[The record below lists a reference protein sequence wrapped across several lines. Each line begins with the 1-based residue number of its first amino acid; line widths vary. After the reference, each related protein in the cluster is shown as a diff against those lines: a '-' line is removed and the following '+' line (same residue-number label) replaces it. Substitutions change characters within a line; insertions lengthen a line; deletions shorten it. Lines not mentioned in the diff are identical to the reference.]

1 MIKDLFKKQKYITIS
16 TSNLNIEEMHK
27 PTIPD
32 GMWVKCNNCGK
43 ILYKSDVE
51 DKCNTCVS
59 CNYHFRLSA
68 KDRLDM
74 ILDKDSFIE
83 FDKGMESV
91 NPINFPGY
99 EDKLNKTKLATNM
112 KETVVTGRG
121 KIADYHT
128 VIAVMDSNF
137 MMGSMGSVVGEKITR
152 AVEYATK
159 HRLPVIIF
167 TASGG
172 ARMQEGI
179 LSLMQ
184 MAKVSG
190 AIAKHNDSK
199 LLYISVLTDPTTG
212 GVTASF
218 AMEADIILAE
228 PGALIGFAGKRV
240 IENTIKQQLPEG
252 FQTAEFL
259 LEKGFI
265 DKIVHRTQLRSTLAK
280 ILQLHGR
287 YSYE

>member
-1 MIKDLFKKQKYITIS
+1 MIKDLFRKQKYITIS
-16 TSNLNIEEMHK
+16 TSNLNIEELHK

-51 DKCNTCVS
+51 DNCNTCGS
-59 CNYHFRLSA
+59 CNYHFRLTA
-68 KDRLDM
+68 KERLELV
-74 ILDKDSFIE
+74 LDKDSFVE
-83 FDKGMESV
+83 FDKNMESV
-91 NPINFPGY
+91 NPIKFPNY
-99 EDKLNKTKLATNM
+99 EDKLNKAKLATDM
-112 KETVVTGRG
+112 KEAVITGRG
-121 KIADYHT
+121 KIADFHT

-179 LSLMQ
+179 ISLMQ
-184 MAKVSG
+184 MAKISG
-190 AIAKHNDSK
+190 AIAKHDENK
-199 LLYISVLTDPTTG
+199 LLYVSVLTDPTTG

-240 IENTIKQQLPEG
+240 IQNTIKQELPEG
-252 FQTAEFL
+252 FQIAEFL
-259 LEKGFI
+259 LEKGFVDSI
-265 DKIVHRTQLRSTLAK
+265 IHRTKLRSTLAN

-287 YSYE
+287 DSYE

>member
-1 MIKDLFKKQKYITIS
+1 M
-16 TSNLNIEEMHK
+16 
-27 PTIPD
+27 
-32 GMWVKCNNCGK
+32 
-43 ILYKSDVE
+43 
-51 DKCNTCVS
+51 
-59 CNYHFRLSA
+59 
-68 KDRLDM
+68 
-74 ILDKDSFIE
+74 
-83 FDKGMESV
+83 
-91 NPINFPGY
+91 
-99 EDKLNKTKLATNM
+99 
-112 KETVVTGRG
+112 
-121 KIADYHT
+121 
-128 VIAVMDSNF
+128 
-137 MMGSMGSVVGEKITR
+137 VGEKITR

-167 TASGG
+167 TASEV
-172 ARMQEGI
+172 QECRRD

-190 AIAKHNDSK
+190 AIANIMIVSY
-199 LLYISVLTDPTTG
+199 LYFCVNGPNYRRCNCQLC
-212 GVTASF
+212 
-218 AMEADIILAE
+218 MEADIILAE

>member
-16 TSNLNIEEMHK
+16 TSKLNIEEVHK
-27 PTIPD
+27 PIIPD

-51 DKCNTCVS
+51 DNCNTCVS

-68 KDRLDM
+68 KERLKM
-74 ILDKDSFIE
+74 ILDKDSFVE
-83 FDKGMESV
+83 FDGDMESV
-91 NPINFPGY
+91 NPISFPGY
-99 EDKLNKTKLATNM
+99 EEKLNKTKLVTEM
-112 KETVVTGRG
+112 KEAVVTGRG
-121 KIADYHT
+121 KIADFHT

-159 HRLPVIIF
+159 HRLPVVIF

-190 AIAKHNDSK
+190 AIAKHNDNK
-199 LLYISVLTDPTTG
+199 LLYVSVLTDPTTG

-240 IENTIKQQLPEG
+240 IESTIKQQLPEG

-259 LEKGFI
+259 LEKGFV
-265 DKIVHRTQLRSTLAK
+265 DKIVHRTQLRATLAR